1 MRQVVAYEIMFDVF
15 CSCVENGGNFIVGYD
30 DDGDEKDDVWMMI
43 FSGMITKGMSVAWGD
58 DLS

>member
-1 MRQVVAYEIMFDVF
+1 MFDVF